1 MSDSIQFRSKL
12 RFVAIIAAFI
22 ACGFAIVLA
31 AGTAHAL
38 EGDAEEGALPC
49 QSNECTLSGQLVVSE
64 SVADD
69 AVDVAPEVSGDA
81 GMAEECG
88 RGALPSAR
96 PAGDAPNV
104 PTVVQDAAANDAVGV
119 VPEPADAALAA
130 ADEDEGSY
138 EDEHVNMY
146 RLYNPN
152 SGEHFYTSD
161 IDEATSVASVGWQWE
176 GIGWVAPRVNESP
189 VYRLYNPNAGDHHY
203 TLNLEEKDW
212 LVGLGWNY
220 EGIGW
225 YSDAADQI
233 PVYRQ
238 YNPNAIA
245 GAHNFTTDSSEDEYL
260 GSVGWS
266 REGISWYATDG
277 PTVAIAGRWLVTAA
291 WGATERY
298 WIASDGN
305 IAKWRLVTEDEGAGY
320 TAYATGSGAVVRG
333 KYDRGDGYVYVA
345 DNDGRLAATSDGADG
360 WLVTD
365 AYDGGLQRYYYV
377 AAERAM
383 RSGFFTVDGGRYF
396 GVGGQG
402 YVLRG
407 KTDWG
412 DHVLLADNDGLMA
425 VGTGWL
431 VTAVYDGELQRY
443 YFDNVWSDYSG
454 ARTGLFDVD
463 GNKYYGRPHLGYVAR
478 NMLLYQGGHWYEA
491 NNDGVLTETAGIDL
505 TEDFRPG
512 LYHGPKDAAH
522 QKYIVL
528 HDTEGGGIPEYVVDG
543 WDSTGTYVAA
553 HFVVGKDGRI
563 VQCVPLDQ
571 IAHHAG
577 YGDTG
582 HNAMYGVPED
592 GRDDMRGTSSIGS
605 WASDYGMNAWSIG
618 IEMIHQGNDP
628 YPEEQLVAVD
638 RLIMYIDGYFGN
650 QSTIIDHKAWR
661 SGNSD
666 TSSAFAGYL
675 ANYQDHRT
683 HN

>member
-1 MSDSIQFRSKL
+1 MIESICTRRTQFFL
-12 RFVAIIAAFI
+12 GLCAVVVMAA
-22 ACGFAIVLA
+22 FAIVLT

-38 EGDAEEGALPC
+38 EGDGSAQTSEQPAVQQATIEQSEQATTAQAPTKQSEPAQAAVVPVQEVPAQEAQAPADLPAA
-49 QSNECTLSGQLVVSE
+49 QQPELTTPDP
-64 SVADD
+64 A
-69 AVDVAPEVSGDA
+69 AVEQPAPTS
-81 GMAEECG
+81 
-88 RGALPSAR
+88 
-96 PAGDAPNV
+96 
-104 PTVVQDAAANDAVGV
+104 
-119 VPEPADAALAA
+119 PEPADAALAA

-138 EDEHVNMY
+138 EDGHVNMY

-407 KTDWG
+407 AMAWGNHALLGDNGGRLPEAAGWLVTDKYNGDMRRYYLETVHEDYLGAKTGFFDADGAKYYGNPGVGYVTTNDYARDGSTWYW
-412 DHVLLADNDGLMA
+412 ADNDGKLTVTTPPGWALMTDMA
-425 VGTGWL
+425 QGYSSSTGYLMLVDNDSCHVGVFTGS
-431 VTAVYDGELQRY
+431 Y
-443 YFDNVWSDYSG
+443 
-454 ARTGLFDVD
+454 
-463 GNKYYGRPHLGYVAR
+463 GNWE
-478 NMLLYQGGHWYEA
+478 LLYYWDCA
-491 NNDGVLTETAGIDL
+491 N
-505 TEDFRPG
+505 
-512 LYHGPKDAAH
+512 
-522 QKYIVL
+522 
-528 HDTEGGGIPEYVVDG
+528 
-543 WDSTGTYVAA
+543 
-553 HFVVGKDGRI
+553 
-563 VQCVPLDQ
+563 
-571 IAHHAG
+571 
-577 YGDTG
+577 
-582 HNAMYGVPED
+582 
-592 GRDDMRGTSSIGS
+592 GRDDSPTPRGVYHIGS
-605 WASDYGMNAWSIG
+605 KGYSFGDDDHTCFYYSQIT
-618 IEMIHQGNDP
+618 GNYLFHSVLYEAYQSSPRDDNVKFGG
-628 YPEEQLVAVD
+628 LGGHFSNGCV
-638 RLIMYIDGYFGN
+638 RLATDDAYWVYCN
-650 QSTIIDHKAWR
+650 VP
-661 SGNSD
+661 SGTTVVSYN
-666 TSSAFAGYL
+666 
-675 ANYQDHRT
+675 
-683 HN
+683 